1 MVSIIMLNAIMVS
14 VFVLNAIVFIPSVF
28 QCLCHYTKC
37 QGAHTLI
44 QCMPLSLGNLG
55 GYSRKHLMKE
65 LIVILIVV
73 SSLNKIS

>member
-1 MVSIIMLNAIMVS
+1 MLNAIMVS
-14 VFVLNAIVFIPSVF
+14 VFVPNTIVLMLTVF

-37 QGAHTLI
+37 HGAHTLI

-55 GYSRKHLMKE
+55 GYSQKLLMNE

-73 SSLNKIS
+73 SSLNKISLKKT